1 MALILPY
8 NIPMRNIALYIA
20 LALFTISC
28 KAQPPSK
35 LHTTNKKALLYYDN
49 GTQYADRKQ
58 FDKAEEDLKKAIEAD
73 GLFIEAHLVLAD
85 IYYYQKKWDDA
96 IKSYKTGIAIDPKV
110 SPKSIVALGKLE
122 HSRGYYADAVTHYKQ
137 YLALEP
143 DVKLDDKLKKVAETG
158 VKNAEFAI
166 DLMAHP
172 VQFNPVN
179 VGKGINSENSEYSAY
194 MTADELTTIVTVNR
208 PRDAQTVGPN
218 STEEDLY
225 ISFLKDGA
233 WTQAKPLPFPVNSH
247 DNEGSEC
254 ISPNG
259 QYLFFTGCQRPDGFG
274 SCDLY
279 VAVKTGGVWG
289 EPFNLGEGVNGDKWD
304 TQPSF
309 SADGKTLYFVS
320 TRAGGFGRA
329 DIWKVTLDSV
339 GHFSNPVNMGAD
351 INTAEDE
358 FSPYIHPDDRSLYF
372 ASKGHP
378 GMGGFDLFVAR
389 MGDDGKFQ
397 KPKNLGY
404 PINTFGD
411 EISMFVGACSGKAY
425 ISSDKPGGLGRM
437 DIYSFDLYADIAPA
451 RVTYIKGVISDKATN
466 KGLGA
471 ECKLIDLK
479 TKKVYATVNADPKD
493 GSYLVCLPSGG
504 DYALQ
509 IAKDGYL
516 FYSANFSL
524 PPNSQC
530 KPWNLNAALSPI
542 KAGEKVVLRNVFFD
556 SDKYDLK
563 PESTVEL
570 DKLVDFLNK
579 NLSVNIEITGHTDS
593 DGDDTRNM
601 ALSDNRAKAVM
612 KYLVDKGIR
621 AARITAKGYGETKP
635 LVKNDTPENKAQNR
649 RVEFEV
655 K

>member
-20 LALFTISC
+20 IALFTISC
-28 KAQPPSK
+28 KAQPPQ
-35 LHTTNKKALLYYDN
+35 LHTSSKKAIMFYDN
-49 GTQYADRKQ
+49 GTQNADRKQ

-143 DVKLDDKLKKVAETG
+143 DVKLDEKLKKVAETG
-158 VKNAEFAI
+158 ITNAEFAI

-172 VQFNPVN
+172 VPYSPVN

-194 MTADELTTIVTVNR
+194 MTADEMTTIVTVNR
-208 PRDAQTVGPN
+208 PRDAETVGPN

-279 VAVKTGGVWG
+279 VSMKTGGVWG
-289 EPFNLGEGVNGDKWD
+289 EPFNLGEGVNSNKWD

-309 SADGKTLYFVS
+309 SADGHTLYFVS
-320 TRAGGFGRA
+320 TRPGGIGKA
-329 DIWKVTLDSV
+329 DIWKVTL
-339 GHFSNPVNMGAD
+339 GENGQFSNPENLGPE

-358 FSPYIHPDDRSLYF
+358 FSPYIHPDGKSLYF

-378 GMGGFDLFVAR
+378 GMGGFDLQVAR
-389 MGDDGKFQ
+389 KGDDGKWG

-411 EISMFVGACSGKAY
+411 EISLFVASCSGKAY
-425 ISSDKPGGLGRM
+425 ISSDKAGGLGRM
-437 DIYSFDLYADIAPA
+437 DIYSFDLYADVAPA
-451 RVTYIKGVISDKATN
+451 RVTYIQGVITDKATK

-471 ECKLIDLK
+471 VANLVDLK
-479 TKKVYATVNADPKD
+479 TKQMVASAQADPKD
-493 GSYLVCLPSGG
+493 GTYLVCLPSGG
-504 DYALQ
+504 DYALE

-524 PPNSQC
+524 SPNSQC
-530 KPWNLNAALSPI
+530 KPYKINAALSP
-542 KAGEKVVLRNVFFD
+542 KVKGERVVLRNVFFD
-556 SDKYDLK
+556 SDKFDLK
-563 PESTVEL
+563 PQSTVEL
-570 DKLVDFLNK
+570 DKLADFLTK
-579 NLSVNIEITGHTDS
+579 DAKLVIEIEGHTDS
-593 DGDDTRNM
+593 DGDDARNM
-601 ALSDNRAKAVM
+601 TLSDNRAKSVM
-612 KYLVDKGIR
+612 NYLVGKGI
-621 AARITAKGYGETKP
+621 AASRITAKGYGETKP
-635 LVKNDTPENKAQNR
+635 LVANDTLDNKAQNR
-649 RVEFEV
+649 RVEFV
-655 K
+655 IK

>member
-1 MALILPY
+1 MK
-8 NIPMRNIALYIA
+8 NIALYIA
-20 LALFTISC
+20 IALFTISC
-28 KAQPPSK
+28 KAQPPQ
-35 LHTTNKKALLYYDN
+35 LHTSSKKALMFYDN
-49 GTQYADRKQ
+49 GTQNADRKQ

-122 HSRGYYADAVTHYKQ
+122 HSRGFYADAITHYKQ

-172 VQFNPVN
+172 VPYSPVN

-208 PRDAQTVGPN
+208 PRDAETVGPN

-225 ISFLKDGA
+225 VSFFKDGA

-259 QYLFFTGCQRPDGFG
+259 QYLFFTGCQRPDGLG

-279 VAVKTGGVWG
+279 VCVKVGGVWG
-289 EPFNLGEGVNGDKWD
+289 NPINLGEGVNSNKWD

-309 SADGKTLYFVS
+309 SSDGQTLYFVS
-320 TRAGGFGRA
+320 TRPGGVGKA
-329 DIWKVTLDSV
+329 DIWKATLGPD
-339 GHFSNPVNMGAD
+339 GNFGNPENMGPE
-351 INTAEDE
+351 INTTEDE

-378 GMGGFDLFVAR
+378 GMGGFDLFVSR
-389 MGDDGKFQ
+389 MAEDGKFL

-404 PINTFGD
+404 PINSFGD
-411 EISMFVGACSGKAY
+411 EISLFVAACSGKAY
-425 ISSDKPGGLGRM
+425 ISSDKAGGLGRM
-437 DIYSFDLYADIAPA
+437 DIYSFDLYADVAPA
-451 RVTYIKGVISDKATN
+451 RVTYIKGVVSDKSTGA
-466 KGLGA
+466 GLGA

-479 TKKVYATVNADPKD
+479 TKKTYSTVYADAKD

-509 IAKDGYL
+509 INKDGFM

-524 PPNSQC
+524 PPNSEC
-530 KPWNLNAALSPI
+530 KPWKLNASLSPV
-542 KAGEKVVLRNVFFD
+542 KKGEKVVLRNVFFD
-556 SDKYDLK
+556 TDKFDLK
-563 PESTVEL
+563 TQSTVEL
-570 DKLVDFLNK
+570 DKLADFLTK
-579 NLSVNIEITGHTDS
+579 NAAISIEIEGHTDS
-593 DGDDTRNM
+593 DGDDARNM
-601 ALSDNRAKAVM
+601 TLSDNRAKSVM
-612 KYLVDKGIR
+612 NYLVGKGI
-621 AARITAKGYGETKP
+621 AASRITAKGYGETKP
-635 LVKNDTPENKAQNR
+635 LVANDTPDNKAQNR
-649 RVEFEV
+649 RVEFV
-655 K
+655 IK